1 MAHPSIRDQL
11 VGYIINGFL
20 VPVLGPALHKVSGAS
35 ICCSFSEM
43 SVRVTNMRHT
53 SGTKNVLKVG
63 GVTVQLS
70 TLSSNDSVSFDVMYV

>member
-20 VPVLGPALHKVSGAS
+20 IPVLGPALHKVSGAS

-43 SVRVTNMRHT
+43 SVRVINMRRT
-53 SGTKNVLKVG
+53 SGTKCVKVD
-63 GVTVQLS
+63 GVTVCLS
-70 TLSSNDSVSFDVMYV
+70 TLSSNDRVMYDKMIQI